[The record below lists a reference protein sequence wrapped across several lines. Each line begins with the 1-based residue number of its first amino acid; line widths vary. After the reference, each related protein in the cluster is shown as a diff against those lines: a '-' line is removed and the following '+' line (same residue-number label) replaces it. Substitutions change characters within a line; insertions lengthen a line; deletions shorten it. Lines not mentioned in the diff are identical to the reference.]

1 MTQIAK
7 AAGLTKGAIYFYY
20 KDKADLLR
28 MALENANAQTFL
40 PVAQQIRQSDRTPT
54 TRLVQFSNA
63 VARLGVDRREELL
76 LPVLMGAEFA
86 GSGAAAEAQILEM
99 YEVLTDT
106 LEALIVEG
114 QAGGEFCANLMPRT
128 TAITLVA
135 LVDGLLLQWHRLR
148 GAVDGGQLATT
159 AREMIL
165 RSVRPI

>member
-1 MTQIAK
+1 MSGARISNEARRAASQQAVLAAAGHLFVAQGYEHTSMTQIAK

-86 GSGAAAEAQILEM
+86 GSGAAAGR
-99 YEVLTDT
+99 
-106 LEALIVEG
+106 LIR
-114 QAGGEFCANLMPRT
+114 N
-128 TAITLVA
+128 
-135 LVDGLLLQWHRLR
+135 
-148 GAVDGGQLATT
+148 
-159 AREMIL
+159 
-165 RSVRPI
+165 